1 MKCEV
6 CQELLEEYLDGEL
19 AVVEQEQISEH
30 LITCAD
36 CSASFATLTSEQ
48 ELFSRYDR
56 ELEVPPFLWTRIAQH
71 TVAEKSAR
79 LGWRQHVA
87 SRFARPIG
95 AVAVAILLIAIAVG
109 ILNTTDPTLPRD
121 GTDLIQAGAKATTS
135 PNQQD
140 QKAASTEPHREQ
152 HQNSNQTWAGSVPQ
166 RGSVGSAVTQR
177 PKRKIKPRVAIDQ
190 SDVLSSDLSYL
201 DIYERDTA
209 KHIEQTQ
216 NLLRSIRNFPVSD
229 GDEDIDVSYDK
240 ALSRRLLNENV
251 VLRRDAEM
259 KAKFPTKSLLA
270 DVEPFLIDIANLPDH
285 ARSEDVRVIK
295 ERVQK
300 TEIVAALMGYQ
311 GRDPN
316 NR

>member
-19 AVVEQEQISEH
+19 ATAEQEQINAH

-36 CSASFATLTSEQ
+36 CSASFSTLTVEQ

-56 ELEVPPFLWTRIAQH
+56 ELEVPPFLWTRIAQY
-71 TVAEKSAR
+71 TVAENKSTR
-79 LGWRQHVA
+79 PGWREQLASVVFTGSFAAGLAIVLFALVALYGLNNVDWVEVAKGPKQAVPKKTTTPNEQDKNKTPTPGKEDQH
-87 SRFARPIG
+87 PK
-95 AVAVAILLIAIAVG
+95 
-109 ILNTTDPTLPRD
+109 P
-121 GTDLIQAGAKATTS
+121 ATT
-135 PNQQD
+135 PD
-140 QKAASTEPHREQ
+140 HQKREQ
-152 HQNSNQTWAGSVPQ
+152 FAF
-166 RGSVGSAVTQR
+166 A
-177 PKRKIKPRVAIDQ
+177 PRVRRKVTPRTTLNQ
-190 SDVLSSDLSYL
+190 SDVLSSDLGYL

-216 NLLRSIRNFPVSD
+216 NLLRSIRNVSVSE
-229 GDEDIDVSYDK
+229 GDEEIDVTYDK

-270 DVEPFLIDIANLPDH
+270 DVEPILIDIANLPDH
-285 ARSEDVRVIK
+285 ARPEDVRVIK

-300 TEIVAALMGYQ
+300 TEIVAALIDYQ
-311 GRDPN
+311 GRNPN